1 MNVLVTGANGFVGQA
16 LVKSLLNTE
25 HNVISGVRKYPL
37 KKFNCEYR
45 ITGSLEDN
53 TRWTNVLNDIDI
65 IVHLA
70 ARVHVMKE
78 QSTNPLSEFRKVN
91 VEGTLDLARQAAAA
105 GVKRFIFI
113 SSIKVNGEETELG
126 KPYTAESRP
135 SPVDPYGI
143 SKYEAEQ
150 ALLAL
155 AQETGLEVSIV
166 RPVLVYGPNVRANF
180 LNMMK
185 WVEKGVP
192 LPFGAIHNK
201 RSIVALDNL
210 VDLVLICAVHPA
222 AINQVFFASDGN
234 DLSTTQMIQ
243 QLGTAFGKPA
253 RLIPIPMKLLS
264 CVFTLLGKKSLSQRL
279 CSSLQVDISKN
290 KRLLGWTPPVSVNV
304 AMYKTARSYNDSL

>member
-1 MNVLVTGANGFVGQA
+1 MNVFVTGANGFVGQS
-16 LVKSLLNTE
+16 LVKTLLKTE
-25 HNVISGVRKYPL
+25 HNVISGVREYPL
-37 KKFNCEYR
+37 KKLDCEYR
-45 ITGSLEDN
+45 LIGNLEDN
-53 TRWTNVLNDIDI
+53 TSLTSILKDVDV
-65 IVHLA
+65 IVHSA
-70 ARVHVMKE
+70 ARVHVMNDK
-78 QSTNPLSEFRKVN
+78 STDPLSEFRKVN
-91 VEGTLDLARQAAAA
+91 VEGTLNLAREAVKA
-105 GVKRFIFI
+105 GVKRFVFI
-113 SSIKVNGEETELG
+113 SSIKVNGESTEPG

-155 AQETGLEVSIV
+155 AQETGLEISIV

-180 LNMMK
+180 LTMMK
-185 WVEKGVP
+185 WVERGVP

-210 VDLVLICAVHPA
+210 VDLILICAVHPA

-253 RLIPIPMKLLS
+253 RLLPIPMKLLS

-279 CSSLQVDISKN
+279 CSSLQVDITKN
-290 KRLLGWTPPVSVNV
+290 KRLLGWTPPVSVNA
-304 AMYKTARSYNDSL
+304 AMYKTARSYSDSL